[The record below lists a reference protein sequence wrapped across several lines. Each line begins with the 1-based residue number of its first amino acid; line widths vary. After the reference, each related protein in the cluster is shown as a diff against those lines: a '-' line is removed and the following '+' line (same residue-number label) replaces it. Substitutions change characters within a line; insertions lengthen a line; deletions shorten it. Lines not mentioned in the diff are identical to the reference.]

1 MALCGGGSRSLG
13 IARWRHL
20 GQRKWLRV
28 EGAAGLQEQLRGAM
42 AAPWRGA
49 YPAGSEN
56 PKAQVGEHR
65 AGTLPRIWPL
75 PGQAEAWRAQ
85 DSKDAPAQS

>member
-1 MALCGGGSRSLG
+1 MW
-13 IARWRHL
+13 WRL

-56 PKAQVGEHR
+56 PTAQVPEHR
-65 AGTLPRIWPL
+65 AGTQPRIRPP
-75 PGQAEAWRAQ
+75 PGQAEAQRAQ
-85 DSKDAPAQS
+85 DTKDAPAES